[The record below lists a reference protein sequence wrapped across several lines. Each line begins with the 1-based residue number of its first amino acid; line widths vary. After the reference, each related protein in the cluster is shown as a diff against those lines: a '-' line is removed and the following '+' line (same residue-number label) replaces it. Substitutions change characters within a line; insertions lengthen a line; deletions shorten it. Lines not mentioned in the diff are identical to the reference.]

1 MRRTNA
7 GFTLIEVIVAL
18 AIAAGA
24 LIILLSSN
32 NSSLASSTRSRN
44 DAKLQNALESK
55 LDELRAGVETA
66 TGGELGACPGWEWR
80 ADRESVA
87 EADDI
92 KHLKRITLVAMNSR
106 SRERVLKS
114 LLVYEDPRH
123 KK

>member
-1 MRRTNA
+1 MGKTSA
-7 GFTLIEVIVAL
+7 GFTLVEVIVAL

-24 LIILLSSN
+24 LIILLSAN

-44 DAKLQNALESK
+44 DAKVHLALESK
-55 LDELRAGVETA
+55 LDELRAGVETS
-66 TGGELGACPGWEWR
+66 TGGELAACPSWEWR
-80 ADRESVA
+80 AERESVA

-106 SRERVLKS
+106 SRERVLKTI
-114 LLVYEDPRH
+114 LVYEDPRQ